1 VLSINVL
8 PDEVLLTIFDCCA
21 GGESEDKLT
30 KNEIEAWQSLAHVC
44 RRWRG
49 VVFESPRRLN
59 LRLVCTSRT
68 PVREM
73 LDVWPAFP
81 LLIQDRVCPAEGV
94 DNIVAVLERNDRV
107 DKIELFDVSSTLL
120 EKGLAALQEPFPE
133 LVHLVLLSYNAVPV
147 LPDSFL
153 GGSAPRLQF
162 LWLDRIPIPGLP
174 KLLSSATHL
183 VTLRLEN
190 IPHSGYFPPNA
201 MVMALSTLTALR
213 SLRLGFQS
221 PQSHPD
227 QESRR
232 PPPLTRSVLPDLT
245 FVSFKGVS
253 EYLEDLVS
261 SIDAPQLNHLIIT
274 FFNQI
279 IFNTP
284 QFTQFISRT
293 PTLKALKKAR
303 VAFAGGAGVVNLSS
317 QTSGYGD
324 LELKVPC
331 RELDWQVSSLVQVCT
346 SLPPLS
352 TLEDLYIYAAPYWQ
366 THWKDNVE
374 NVLWLELLHPFTAVK
389 NLYLSKE
396 FPQRITPALREL
408 IGGRTTEVLPTLQN
422 IFLEV
427 LQPPIP
433 DIQKF
438 IAARQVTGH
447 PIVVSSWDNSKQDKV
462 LGGR

>member
-1 VLSINVL
+1 
-8 PDEVLLTIFDCCA
+8 
-21 GGESEDKLT
+21 
-30 KNEIEAWQSLAHVC
+30 
-44 RRWRG
+44 
-49 VVFESPRRLN
+49 
-59 LRLVCTSRT
+59 
-68 PVREM
+68 
-73 LDVWPAFP
+73 
-81 LLIQDRVCPAEGV
+81 
-94 DNIVAVLERNDRV
+94 
-107 DKIELFDVSSTLL
+107 
-120 EKGLAALQEPFPE
+120 
-133 LVHLVLLSYNAVPV
+133 
-147 LPDSFL
+147 
-153 GGSAPRLQF
+153 
-162 LWLDRIPIPGLP
+162 
-174 KLLSSATHL
+174 
-183 VTLRLEN
+183 
-190 IPHSGYFPPNA
+190 
-201 MVMALSTLTALR
+201 
-213 SLRLGFQS
+213 
-221 PQSHPD
+221 
-227 QESRR
+227 
-232 PPPLTRSVLPDLT
+232 
-245 FVSFKGVS
+245 
-253 EYLEDLVS
+253 LEDLVS

-352 TLEDLYIYAAPYWQ
+352 TLEDLYIYASPYWQ